1 MEEKKKTYKGGIRI
15 GSRDANENQIGF
27 LGAVSIGVGGMV
39 GGGIFAVLGLA
50 SVLAGGATPM
60 AFLVAGCVTML
71 TAYSYA
77 RLSVT
82 YPNNGGT
89 IIFIDK
95 AFGIGWFTGAT
106 NMLLWIGY
114 IVTLSL
120 YTVAFANYSATFL
133 PGHLQTPLMSHILI
147 SAGILLPT
155 LVNLLSAAIVSR
167 TEVYIVTLKIIIL
180 LLVVALGIGSVSP
193 HRIEPA
199 SWPSLMSIVQAGML
213 IFVAFEGF
221 ELIANTSASVK
232 DYQKTLPRAYYA
244 SVLFVLVLYVLIAI
258 IVVGTLSADQI
269 LAAQDFALA
278 KAAEPSLGRFGFTLV
293 GITAVLATLSAIN
306 STLYGAARLS
316 YSIATEGEL
325 PKDFE
330 RKIWNQP
337 MGLLVTSGSAVVL
350 SNLIDLSSISMMAS
364 AIFLI
369 VFALVN
375 LANFVRRKETQC
387 KQILAICGFLM
398 CLAAFGAL
406 MAHVFRNNPS
416 QLWILFG
423 FIALAGGL
431 EGGYIVFLKKGDR
444 RIAGG

>member
-1 MEEKKKTYKGGIRI
+1 MAPQPSEEDK
-15 GSRDANENQIGF
+15 IGF
-27 LGAVSIGVGGMV
+27 FGAVSIGVGGMV

-50 SVLAGGATPM
+50 SVLAGGATPI
-60 AFLVAGCVTML
+60 AFMIAGCVTML
-71 TAYSYA
+71 TAYSYS
-77 RLSVT
+77 RLSVA

-114 IVTLSL
+114 IITLSL
-120 YTVAFANYSATFL
+120 YTVAFANYCETFL
-133 PGHLQTPLMSHILI
+133 PRHLQTGFAHHILI

-155 LVNLLSAAIVSR
+155 LVNLLSAAVVSK

-180 LLVVALGIGSVSP
+180 LLVVALGIGAVEP
-193 HRIEPA
+193 QRIAPGN
-199 SWPSLMSIVQAGML
+199 WPSLLSIVQAGML

-232 DYQKTLPRAYYA
+232 DYRKTLPRAYYA
-244 SVLFVLVLYVLIAI
+244 SVLFVLVLYVFIAL
-258 IVVGTLSADQI
+258 IVVGTLSPDQI
-269 LAAQDFALA
+269 IAAQDFALA
-278 KAAEPSLGRFGFTLV
+278 KAAEPALGRFGFTLV

-316 YSIATEGEL
+316 YCIATEGEL
-325 PKDFE
+325 PRDFE

-337 MGLLVTSGSAVVL
+337 VGLLVTCGAAVLL

-364 AIFLI
+364 GIFLI

-375 LANFVRRKETQC
+375 LAGFVRSRETQC
-387 KQILAICGFLM
+387 NRILSLAGVVM
-398 CLAAFGAL
+398 CAAAFSAL
-406 MAHVFRNNPS
+406 ILHVLQNNPS

-423 FIALAGGL
+423 FIALAGLL
-431 EGGYIVFLKKGDR
+431 EGGYILFLKKGDR
-444 RIAGG
+444 RIAGI